1 MRLEKQRSV
10 YVGSYR
16 LDEESLELTFNK
28 KPMENFKQEII
39 WFDFCFKKRYS
50 GCCMTSRS

>member
-1 MRLEKQRSV
+1 MYIKRNVIKQMRLEKQRSV

-28 KPMENFKQEII
+28 KPMENFKQEIL
-39 WFDFCFKKRYS
+39 
-50 GCCMTSRS
+50 